1 MYQRILANFAMH
13 ISMDQTETELVLA
26 KMQHRQVKK
35 NTYLLREG
43 DISRHIYFVNEG
55 CLRLFHTDSK
65 GEDHNVLL
73 CPENWWINDM
83 ASFSGQ
89 QPAFYNISSLEDSE
103 VFYFSYDELEEL
115 YLTVPKLE
123 RFFRILIQNGFYMY
137 QRRITANL
145 SLTAEERY
153 ARFSK
158 QYPGLEQ
165 RITQKQ
171 IASYLG
177 ITPAFLSMIRGK
189 KS

>member
-1 MYQRILANFAMH
+1 MQQRILANFAMH
-13 ISMDQTETELVLA
+13 ISMDQAETDLVLA
-26 KMQHRQVKK
+26 QLQTRQLKK
-35 NTYLLREG
+35 NAYLLREG
-43 DISRHIYFVNEG
+43 DICRHIYYVNEG
-55 CLRLFHTDSK
+55 CIRLFHTDSK
-65 GEDHNVLL
+65 GEDHNVLF

-89 QPAFYNISSLEDSE
+89 QPAFYNINALEDSE
-103 VFYFSYDELEEL
+103 VAYFSYEELEQL
-115 YLTVPKLE
+115 YLKVPKLE

-153 ARFSK
+153 ARFRR